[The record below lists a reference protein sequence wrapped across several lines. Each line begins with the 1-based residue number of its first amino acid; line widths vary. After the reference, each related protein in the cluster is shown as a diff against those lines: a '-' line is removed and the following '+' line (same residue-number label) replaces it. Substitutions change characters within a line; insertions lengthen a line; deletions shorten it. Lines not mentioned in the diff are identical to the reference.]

1 MITRS
6 DRCFAKAVQ
15 IENLCFSYP
24 DGTRALEA
32 VSLDIYQGEKVALIG
47 PNGAGKSTLLLHLNG
62 VFFCNGNIQ
71 ILGMKPDKKN
81 LKSIRQKVG
90 LVFQNPDDQLF
101 CPTVFDDV
109 AFGARNLNLPQE
121 QVAHRVQQA
130 LEAVGLAGFEQHSAF
145 HLSFGEKKRVSIA
158 TVLAMDSQILA
169 LDEPTSNLDPRGKKD
184 IVKLLRKIGGTQ
196 IIVTHDL
203 SLVRNLCDRTVVLS
217 KGKKV
222 ADGATEEILNDQV
235 FLESHDLA

>member
-1 MITRS
+1 MTAQS
-6 DRCFAKAVQ
+6 ERCLAKVVQ
-15 IENLCFSYP
+15 IESLSFSYP
-24 DGTRALEA
+24 DGTRALEG
-32 VSLDIYQGEKVALIG
+32 VSLEIYEGEKIALVG
-47 PNGAGKSTLLLHLNG
+47 ANGAGKSTLLLHFNG
-62 VFFCNGNIQ
+62 IFSSNGKVQ

-81 LKSIRQKVG
+81 LRFIRQKVG

-109 AFGARNLNLPQE
+109 AFGARNLKLPE
-121 QVAHRVQQA
+121 DQVARRVELA
-130 LEAVGLAGFEQHSAF
+130 LEAVGLSGFGHHSAF
-145 HLSFGEKKRVSIA
+145 HLSFGEKKRVAIA
-158 TVLAMDSQILA
+158 TVLAMDSEILV

-203 SLVRNLCDRTVVLS
+203 DLVRDLCKRTIVLS
-217 KGKKV
+217 KGRKA
-222 ADGATEEILNDQV
+222 ADRPTKEVLADRA

>member
-1 MITRS
+1 MTIQ
-6 DRCFAKAVQ
+6 KAVQ

-24 DGTRALEA
+24 DGTPALDG
-32 VSLDIYQGEKVALIG
+32 VSLQINWGEKVALVG
-47 PNGAGKSTLLLHLNG
+47 SNGAGKSTLLLHLNG
-62 VFFCNGNIQ
+62 VLGDNGAVQ
-71 ILGMKPDKKN
+71 VLGLKMKEN

-101 CPTVFDDV
+101 CPTIFDDV
-109 AFGARNLNLPQE
+109 AFGARNLNLPEE
-121 QVAHRVQQA
+121 QVADRVKRA
-130 LEAVGLAGFEQHSAF
+130 LAAAGMSGFENHSVF
-145 HLSFGEKKRVSIA
+145 HLSFGQKKRIAIA
-158 TVLAMDSQILA
+158 TVLAMDSQILV

-203 SLVRNLCDRTVVLS
+203 KLAGELCTRMIVLS
-217 KGKKV
+217 NGRKA
-222 ADGATEEILNDQV
+222 ADGPTEELLRDQA